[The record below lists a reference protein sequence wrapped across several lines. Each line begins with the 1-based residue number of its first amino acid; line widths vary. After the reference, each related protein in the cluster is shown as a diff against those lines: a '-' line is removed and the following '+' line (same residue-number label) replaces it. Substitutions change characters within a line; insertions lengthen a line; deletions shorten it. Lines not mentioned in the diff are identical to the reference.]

1 MLAGEPGVWP
11 VDRLT
16 DEDQRMLWP
25 DEIWPQEIGA
35 LTVLDGG
42 LADPGGRVRV
52 EAVREVIAA
61 RLRLVPRFRQ
71 LLYLPRPGLGRPL
84 WIDAPAFD
92 LADHVRVVPVPA
104 PGDEVALLHAAE
116 QLRRVRLDR
125 SRPLWQMWLLP
136 GLRRAGS
143 GAALFRV
150 PEGRRKAMLVTDI
163 GYALAGLTAVGIIF
177 IGARFLLAPST
188 AAAGFGIAAWHDGGK
203 ADPYLSVKGVR
214 DIASGLIAVILLA
227 ARMPHVLGWF
237 ELAAST
243 IPIGDAIIVLRSN
256 GPKATGYGMH
266 GATAVVLLATAALLF
281 T

>member
-1 MLAGEPGVWP
+1 MAEFTTG
-11 VDRLT
+11 
-16 DEDQRMLWP
+16 
-25 DEIWPQEIGA
+25 
-35 LTVLDGG
+35 DGTKIFFK
-42 LADPGGRVRV
+42 D
-52 EAVREVIAA
+52 
-61 RLRLVPRFRQ
+61 
-71 LLYLPRPGLGRPL
+71 
-84 WIDAPAFD
+84 W
-92 LADHVRVVPVPA
+92 
-104 PGDEVALLHAAE
+104 
-116 QLRRVRLDR
+116 
-125 SRPLWQMWLLP
+125 
-136 GLRRAGS
+136 GS
-143 GAALFRV
+143 GQPIVFSHGWPLSFDDWDAQ
-150 PEGRRKAMLVTDI
+150 MLSSCIT
-163 GYALAGLTAVGIIF
+163 ATAVGIIF

-256 GPKATGYGMH
+256 GPKATVYGVH